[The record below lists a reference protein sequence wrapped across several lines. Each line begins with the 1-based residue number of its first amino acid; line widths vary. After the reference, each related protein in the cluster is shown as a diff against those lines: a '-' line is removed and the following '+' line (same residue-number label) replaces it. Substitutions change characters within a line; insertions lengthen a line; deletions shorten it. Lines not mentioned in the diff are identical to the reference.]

1 MKIDPTPYLEAAFG
15 GDFSGKTPEEMA
27 RTSNWQFVR
36 SNSQLASYEL
46 DLNADATGHI
56 MTAWEAYDTFGPDI
70 LAQAMEYGSAVIV
83 SERHAIETS
92 LRRWREALGLLPHH
106 VVGNSGLSEDEIHKA
121 ESNAN
126 VLPIQTLERIAFS
139 LGLDERKLA
148 YDSTAGADLE
158 LAAKLSELASDPL
171 VDGDSLPRRTIVS
184 LTEAASLI
192 RVQSRLQKY
201 LGLSARLHGAPIT
214 PSYGIGTGSQP
225 WMTGYRLAE
234 RVRTWLG
241 LEDGPILSL
250 HNIVEESLKIPVV
263 RTKLQTSIAGVTI
276 SMKDDDG
283 QQCRG
288 IVLNAEGR
296 LNNDVGIQRIS
307 LAHQLAHLLFDSD
320 DHLGKVR
327 IDTYNTNECN
337 PEEPLF
343 KDSVEQRAA
352 AFAIEFLAPRE
363 QVRPH
368 VPRVLAETSD
378 PEGVASDHLTGVTDV
393 SGISDL
399 HSFSSRVSIAGD
411 SVAEIMRLFGIS
423 REAAQ
428 HQLFNSLGRRFEMPA
443 DEEIPAVR
451 PFDLWSGF
459 EEIPLDSFPIESTPI
474 QRQGRFA
481 GLIVAGYD
489 RMLLSEQTAAAYL
502 SCEVGELKDAAEGI
516 RHMYPLADHTGRN

>member
-15 GDFSGKTPEEMA
+15 GDFAGKTPEEMA

-46 DLNADATGHI
+46 DLNADTTGHI

-70 LAQAMEYGSAVIV
+70 VAEAMEYGSAVIV

-106 VVGNSGLSEDEIHKA
+106 VVGNSGLSADEIHKA

-158 LAAKLSELASDPL
+158 LAAKLSELASEPQ

-214 PSYGIGTGSQP
+214 PRYGIGTGSQP

-234 RVRTWLG
+234 WVRTRLG

-250 HNIVEESLKIPVV
+250 HYIVEESLKIPVV
-263 RTKLQTSIAGVTI
+263 KTKLQTNIAGATI
-276 SMKDDDG
+276 SMKDDHG

-307 LAHQLAHLLFDSD
+307 LAHQLAHLLLDSD
-320 DHLGKVR
+320 DHLSKVR

-363 QVRPH
+363 QVRRH
-368 VPRVLAETSD
+368 VPPSLLETSD
-378 PEGVASDHLTGVTDV
+378 PEGTVGDRLFPAADDFA
-393 SGISDL
+393 ISDRR
-399 HSFSSRVSIAGD
+399 SFHPPVSITGGL
-411 SVAEIMRLFGIS
+411 VAEIMQSFGIS
-423 REAAQ
+423 QAAARYQ
-428 HQLFNSLGRRFEMPA
+428 IFNSLGRRLDVPA
-443 DEEIPAVR
+443 AEGIPEVR
-451 PFDLWSGF
+451 PFDLPNRF
-459 EEIPLDSFPIESTPI
+459 EEIPLDSFPIDSTPI

-481 GLIVAGYD
+481 GLLVAGYD
-489 RMLLSEQTAAAYL
+489 RMLLSEQTASAYL
-502 SCEVGELKDAAEGI
+502 SCEVGELKDAAEEI